1 MDAIP
6 VYVMRDVIPV
16 VRNMKYTNKLWF
28 LIIVY
33 VAVLFLG
40 ASQKIFSAETNTVS
54 STVVTN
60 NTPPTAN
67 SPSVVVNN
75 SDICKSAYSG
85 AIQTQVL
92 GISSGVTVR
101 DLNCEMIKLS
111 RSLYGMGM
119 KVAAVSTLCAD
130 YRIFDAMWMSATYC
144 PFMGAIGEDA
154 KKGWE
159 ENRHLVPAGSKVFL
173 SKAEAEVKQKELE
186 KQVLKQEKEKQKKI
200 EEEKQALLNELNQG
214 VHKERNDQI
223 KVFSLGTLALL
234 LLL

>member
-1 MDAIP
+1 
-6 VYVMRDVIPV
+6 
-16 VRNMKYTNKLWF
+16 MKQL
-28 LIIVY
+28 LIIL
-33 VAVLFLG
+33 ALFTTVG
-40 ASQKIFSAETNTVS
+40 IFTDSRAAETNTVS

-159 ENRHLVPAGSKVFL
+159 ENRHLVPAGSKVFI
-173 SKAEAEVKQKELE
+173 SIEQAE
-186 KQVLKQEKEKQKKI
+186 LKQEKAAQEIFKI
-200 EEEKQALLNELNQG
+200 EQEEQKRLEEDKQALLRELDAG
-214 VHKERNDQI
+214 INDDNKI
-223 KVFSLGTLALL
+223 SAAAILSSLAFLL
-234 LLL
+234 LL

>member
-1 MDAIP
+1 
-6 VYVMRDVIPV
+6 
-16 VRNMKYTNKLWF
+16 MKQL
-28 LIIVY
+28 LIILALFTT
-33 VAVLFLG
+33 VA
-40 ASQKIFSAETNTVS
+40 IFTDAKAGDSNTVS

-60 NTPPTAN
+60 NTPPTAS

-101 DLNCEMIKLS
+101 DMNCEMIKLA
-111 RSLYGMGM
+111 RSLYSMNM

-159 ENRHLVPAGSKVFL
+159 SHRHLVPAGSKVFL
-173 SKAEAEVKQKELE
+173 SIEKAELE
-186 KQVLKQEKEKQKKI
+186 QEKAAQEIFKIEQEEQKKL
-200 EEEKQALLNELNQG
+200 EEDKQALLRELDAGIN
-214 VHKERNDQI
+214 NDN
-223 KVFSLGTLALL
+223 KVSAAAILSGLAFLL
-234 LLL
+234 LL

>member
-1 MDAIP
+1 MI
-6 VYVMRDVIPV
+6 
-16 VRNMKYTNKLWF
+16 KYTDKLWF

-40 ASQKIFSAETNTVS
+40 ASQKIFSADTNTVS

-75 SDICKSAYSG
+75 SDLCKSAYSG
-85 AIQTQVL
+85 EIQTQVL

-101 DLNCEMIKLS
+101 DMNCEMIKLA
-111 RSLYGMGM
+111 RSLYGMNM
-119 KVAAVSTLCAD
+119 RVAAVSTLCAD

-173 SKAEAEVKQKELE
+173 SMEQAEIEQERVAQELYELE
-186 KQVLKQEKEKQKKI
+186 LQEQKKI
-200 EEEKQALLNELNQG
+200 EQEKQALLNELNQG

-223 KVFSLGTLALL
+223 KTFTLGGFALL

>member
-1 MDAIP
+1 
-6 VYVMRDVIPV
+6 
-16 VRNMKYTNKLWF
+16 MKQL
-28 LIIVY
+28 LIIL
-33 VAVLFLG
+33 ALFTTVG
-40 ASQKIFSAETNTVS
+40 IFTDSRAAETNTVS

-186 KQVLKQEKEKQKKI
+186 KQVLKQEQEEQKRLKED
-200 EEEKQALLNELNQG
+200 KQALLKELDAGINNET
-214 VHKERNDQI
+214 
-223 KVFSLGTLALL
+223 KVSAAAILSSLAFLL
-234 LLL
+234 LL

>member
-1 MDAIP
+1 
-6 VYVMRDVIPV
+6 
-16 VRNMKYTNKLWF
+16 MKQL
-28 LIIVY
+28 LIIL
-33 VAVLFLG
+33 ALFTTVG
-40 ASQKIFSAETNTVS
+40 IFTDSRAADTNTVS

-130 YRIFDAMWMSATYC
+130 HRIFDAMWMSATYC

-154 KKGWE
+154 KSGWE
-159 ENRHLVPAGSKVFL
+159 ANRHLVPAGSKVFI
-173 SKAEAEVKQKELE
+173 SIEQAESE
-186 KQVLKQEKEKQKKI
+186 QEKAAKEIFKI
-200 EEEKQALLNELNQG
+200 EQEEQKRLEEDKQALLRELDAG
-214 VHKERNDQI
+214 INDDNKI
-223 KVFSLGTLALL
+223 STAAILSSLAFLL
-234 LLL
+234 LL

>member
-1 MDAIP
+1 
-6 VYVMRDVIPV
+6 V
-16 VRNMKYTNKLWF
+16 KQL
-28 LIIVY
+28 LIIL
-33 VAVLFLG
+33 ALFTTVG
-40 ASQKIFSAETNTVS
+40 IFTDSRAADTNTVS

-154 KKGWE
+154 KSGWE
-159 ENRHLVPAGSKVFL
+159 ANRHLVPAGSKVFI
-173 SKAEAEVKQKELE
+173 SIEQAELE
-186 KQVLKQEKEKQKKI
+186 QEKVAQEIFKI
-200 EEEKQALLNELNQG
+200 EQEEQKRLEEDKQALLRELDAG
-214 VHKERNDQI
+214 INDDNKI
-223 KVFSLGTLALL
+223 STAAILSSLAFLL
-234 LLL
+234 LL

>member
-1 MDAIP
+1 
-6 VYVMRDVIPV
+6 V
-16 VRNMKYTNKLWF
+16 KQL
-28 LIIVY
+28 LIIL
-33 VAVLFLG
+33 ALFTTVG
-40 ASQKIFSAETNTVS
+40 IFTDSRAGDSNTVS

-186 KQVLKQEKEKQKKI
+186 KQVLKQEQEEQKKL
-200 EEEKQALLNELNQG
+200 EEDKQALLRELDAGINNET
-214 VHKERNDQI
+214 
-223 KVFSLGTLALL
+223 KVSAAAILSSLAFLL
-234 LLL
+234 LL